1 MERLRDKLKARGI
14 RGLIGLRRQFKLMD
28 NDGSGNLDLPEF
40 RRAVRDFQI
49 DIDEKDID
57 GLFKAFDLDGSG

>member
-1 MERLRDKLKARGI
+1 
-14 RGLIGLRRQFKLMD
+14 MD